1 MKSIIHEK
9 SFQFAVDIVRL
20 SQSLISR
27 NEFIL
32 SKQIMR
38 SGTLVGA
45 NIRESKNAESKR
57 DFIHKLSISQKE
69 CDETLY

>member
-1 MKSIIHEK
+1 
-9 SFQFAVDIVRL
+9 
-20 SQSLISR
+20 
-27 NEFIL
+27 
-32 SKQIMR
+32 MR
-38 SGTLVGA
+38 SGTTVGA